1 MASILSQITSEC
13 TGNSNDWTKNC
24 PVNNTEHTNLRDKF
38 LLSLVQ
44 SLNPREVQKKVQ
56 VFLKSPGNMKISK
69 WAKCK
74 KEKDKKCKSLVW
86 AHL

>member
-44 SLNPREVQKKVQ
+44 FLNPREVLKKRFRYFWNLREIWRFPNEQSVRR
-56 VFLKSPGNMKISK
+56 KKIRN
-69 WAKCK
+69 
-74 KEKDKKCKSLVW
+74 VN
-86 AHL
+86 H